1 MYILL
6 GTRRST
12 GEIHNFKKGAFHIA
26 VNAQLPIMP
35 VVITSYQNYLDS
47 KNKIFNSGNVIIT
60 ALEPISTVGL
70 TVDDIP
76 ELMERT
82 RNLMIETF
90 KVANKEIEVME
101 GKKNMN
107 KKIDVIEEND
117 NAMNEEKNK
126 DDIVKQKIQIL
137 KTVKA

>member
-1 MYILL
+1 M
-6 GTRRST
+6 
-12 GEIHNFKKGAFHIA
+12 
-26 VNAQLPIMP
+26 NAQLPIMP
-35 VVITSYQNYLDS
+35 VVITSYQNYLNS
-47 KNKIFNSGNVIIT
+47 KNKIFNSGNIIVT
-60 ALEPISTVGL
+60 ALEPIPTIGL

-107 KKIDVIEEND
+107 KKMNVNEEND
-117 NAMNEEKNK
+117 NAKNEEKNK